1 MRIFENS
8 SIFTFCSSKVW
19 PIFVLELW
27 FFLKKNWKFSR
38 FWKFGGQV
46 LFLQGTMEFL
56 NQQKGHTLEIE
67 RTKSDEKAF
76 FDLKK
81 VLFFFQFFFNFFS
94 PINLQNLKFQN
105 LHLLKPKFV
114 EIFIFWSFFFPFFS
128 IFSPSIFQNYFSW
141 TQRKQEVAKD
151 DKRQH
156 TVSTCGAPVRS
167 PGGKSQKTS

>member
-1 MRIFENS
+1 
-8 SIFTFCSSKVW
+8 
-19 PIFVLELW
+19 
-27 FFLKKNWKFSR
+27 
-38 FWKFGGQV
+38 
-46 LFLQGTMEFL
+46 MEFL

-114 EIFIFWSFFFPFFS
+114 EIFIF
-128 IFSPSIFQNYFSW
+128 
-141 TQRKQEVAKD
+141 
-151 DKRQH
+151 
-156 TVSTCGAPVRS
+156 
-167 PGGKSQKTS
+167 

>member
-46 LFLQGTMEFL
+46 LFLQGKMEFL

-81 VLFFFQFFFNFFS
+81 VLFFFQFFLSN
-94 PINLQNLKFQN
+94 KFT
-105 LHLLKPKFV
+105 KSK
-114 EIFIFWSFFFPFFS
+114 IS
-128 IFSPSIFQNYFSW
+128 
-141 TQRKQEVAKD
+141 K
-151 DKRQH
+151 
-156 TVSTCGAPVRS
+156 STLIE
-167 PGGKSQKTS
+167 T

>member
-1 MRIFENS
+1 MMIFENRAF
-8 SIFTFCSSKVW
+8 FTFCSTKVW

-114 EIFIFWSFFFPFFS
+114 EIFIFWSFFFHFFKFLDFIS
-128 IFSPSIFQNYFSW
+128 
-141 TQRKQEVAKD
+141 
-151 DKRQH
+151 
-156 TVSTCGAPVRS
+156 
-167 PGGKSQKTS
+167 